1 MVLVSV
7 CSRTMAHRS
16 LLWRAI
22 PHHDMRWLSWQ
33 APNPVA
39 WQRQCFFLR
48 RGQAVDCY
56 PEALH
61 DSGVK
66 SYGR

>member
-1 MVLVSV
+1 
-7 CSRTMAHRS
+7 
-16 LLWRAI
+16 
-22 PHHDMRWLSWQ
+22 MRWLSWQ